1 MEADL
6 VAQLGHGYID
16 PHNPMNGLVDLVK
29 DLRNTSDFTL
39 GPMHS
44 PDRAIVP
51 NNLDH
56 LQDFFDHGIG
66 GTYLAPTPR

>member
-1 MEADL
+1 M
-6 VAQLGHGYID
+6 
-16 PHNPMNGLVDLVK
+16 VK

-51 NNLDH
+51 YNLDH
-56 LQDFFDHGIG
+56 LEDFFYRGIG
-66 GTYLAPTPR
+66 GTYLAPTP